1 MENNH
6 KNRDKLS
13 DDPSMKL
20 AKAIDTIPA
29 PVWTIMFTA
38 ENLPRIEF
46 GTISAA
52 HGYHAVSDTALQMAN
67 INMSP
72 PT

>member
-1 MENNH
+1 
-6 KNRDKLS
+6 
-13 DDPSMKL
+13 MKL
-20 AKAIDTIPA
+20 AKTIDTIPA
-29 PVWTIMFTA
+29 PVWTIIFTA